1 MIAFSSFFSLTVVLL
16 MATAWT
22 GKLAR
27 RRVHLSLVVCTI
39 SSLATTIYY
48 AVQLGD
54 SYNLESAGTI
64 YHVHMFLARLA
75 TLSYIAPIVSGIAT
89 IRNGRHRALHGK
101 IALMVI
107 VLTVLAACTG
117 VWMIMCAEKIAA

>member
-1 MIAFSSFFSLTVVLL
+1 MIAFSTFFLLTVVLL
-16 MATAWT
+16 VATAWT

-27 RRVHLSLVVCTI
+27 RRAHLSLVACTI
-39 SSLATTIYY
+39 SSLSATIYY

-64 YHVHMFLARLA
+64 YHVHMILARVA
-75 TLSYIAPIVSGIAT
+75 TLSYVAPIVSGIAT

-107 VLTVLAACTG
+107 VLTVSAACTG
-117 VWMIMCAEKIAA
+117 VWMIMSAEKIAA